1 MLNSHFWKFADNIK
15 QKITFIIFFVAL
27 KKKGSNWFSESVPS
41 KNTEH
46 GYNYY
51 LANILLTSC
60 CFFMVEN
67 YLMFLF
73 EN

>member
-1 MLNSHFWKFADNIK
+1 MLNSHLWKFAYNIK
-15 QKITFIIFFVAL
+15 QMITFIIFFVAL
-27 KKKGSNWFSESVPS
+27 KKGSNWFSESVPS

-46 GYNYY
+46 GNNYY

-60 CFFMVEN
+60 FFFMVEN